1 LILVKNTSKVGKSH
15 LKHSSNTRKIIK
27 QFMSTPNHHSLT
39 AEEAR
44 KQLHKFNCLDIAPI
58 LKPAER
64 VSIRQALVLITSLS
78 DYQILGICAD
88 NAQEGILAMTTY
100 TQALGYEAPKNLP
113 QPEGPVYIKL
123 NGKNGLCYLD
133 SYAGHHRGVLV
144 SCQSYAEGG
153 VNEMYGH
160 LPLDLFV

>member
-1 LILVKNTSKVGKSH
+1 
-15 LKHSSNTRKIIK
+15 
-27 QFMSTPNHHSLT
+27 MSTPNHHNFT

-44 KQLHKFNCLDIAPI
+44 KLLNKFNCLDIAPI
-58 LKPAER
+58 LKPSEK
-64 VSIRQALVLITSLS
+64 VSIRRALALVAGLS

-88 NAQEGILAMTTY
+88 TAELGMLAMKTY
-100 TQALGYEAPKNLP
+100 SQALGYEAPNNLP
-113 QPEGPVYIKL
+113 IIEGPVYIKL

-144 SCQSYAEGG
+144 SCQSYNTEGI
-153 VNEMYGH
+153 NEMYGH